1 MKSEA
6 TGCGSISTVFSSVVL
21 LCVSS
26 IMIIIAHQVVTATVQ
41 VCFSGEQNVLRPIIF
56 DIVNFCYKLIM
67 GKTGGLFVVLV
78 ECSVSYVL
86 VKNLE
91 REPNLVSSRF
101 HLVVFVI
108 GVNQEKW
115 KAGEV
120 QDYQHE

>member
-1 MKSEA
+1 
-6 TGCGSISTVFSSVVL
+6 
-21 LCVSS
+21 
-26 IMIIIAHQVVTATVQ
+26 MIIIAHQVVTATVQ

>member
-1 MKSEA
+1 
-6 TGCGSISTVFSSVVL
+6 
-21 LCVSS
+21 
-26 IMIIIAHQVVTATVQ
+26 MIIIAHQVVTATVQ

-67 GKTGGLFVVLV
+67 GKTGGQFVVLV